1 MSFAE
6 GFAKAFVPGLQQG
19 ANLILQGEMELF
31 RESMKDFK
39 NEKNKYTKASLE
51 DRKVEQQAIALVKET
66 PGIPASAV
74 PAVYNSLRA
83 GRSAEA
89 IRRDLVEGGITAARP
104 SSSTSKPASTPTA
117 TPVDAQMSEAGL
129 AGDPKVT
136 PASVQGGSEP
146 TKNEDGSVS
155 FNFTKWMNQRRE
167 DAVGKAANMTP
178 EQVKTIKS
186 GYTPQVKE
194 SEVAIVPRPVKGKGT
209 GESAVLTAGRVAAE
223 LAGFEQRA
231 AGGDPAAVK
240 ALENYKN
247 GPFKIKMNAL
257 NSTRA
262 PKGTSDFVQAFVDL
276 EDANASGD
284 PAKIEAAT
292 KRFSVIRDAN
302 VMKDQL
308 GESGKP
314 VQLYKIENGKPVF
327 EEATAKP
334 GASGDMQYIGSD
346 GKPLTGQWKRI
357 GKDQD
362 DTVNRI
368 YSANQSEI
376 NKYQQS
382 MASVAGALRLG
393 KEAIDIVNED
403 PRVLTAVA
411 GGVRQAVGIARE
423 VGTGMSVLKDIFGKN
438 PGATVNLERFETELR
453 NSGALGADQKLSDV
467 EKMDLSKVT
476 DLATRRSLL
485 EAKLI
490 LLTFRA
496 GGLEGQAGNA
506 MSNKD
511 FDRLTKIVDSST
523 NGDTFS
529 KNLTGYLRGRVSSV
543 QDMEQQLND
552 RTTGLAG
559 EFQNRYGYSPLAKHV
574 IPIDEFVQKNRDPL
588 LKQGY
593 ELVTGQRVDSRAA
606 PTQAPRTQA
615 APPATNVTQGAGP
628 QTGATPPAPAQPTQP
643 KAPTTVNIK
652 RGEVPQ
658 VKGIPPTVKF
668 VEIDAQGRAI
678 YQDESGK
685 KFTDRRFTYSF
696 QD

>member
-39 NEKNKYTKASLE
+39 NEKAKYTKAQLE
-51 DRKVEQQAIALVKET
+51 DLKIERQAKALVQET
-66 PGIPASAV
+66 PGIPESAV

-83 GRSAEA
+83 GRTAEA

-104 SSSTSKPASTPTA
+104 NSTASKPAATPTPA
-117 TPVDAQMSEAGL
+117 SAVDTQMSESGL
-129 AGDPKVT
+129 SGPKAT
-136 PASVQGGSEP
+136 PAAVQGGSDS
-146 TKNEDGSVS
+146 TTNEDGSVS

-178 EQVKTIKS
+178 DQVKTIKS

-209 GESAVLTAGRVAAE
+209 GEPAVLTAGRVAAE
-223 LAGFEQRA
+223 LAGYEQRA

-240 ALENYKN
+240 ALEDYKN

-262 PKGTSDFVQAFVDL
+262 PKGTADFVQSYVDL
-276 EDANASGD
+276 QDAEASGD
-284 PAKIEAAT
+284 PARIDVAK
-292 KRFSVIRDAN
+292 KRFTTILDAN

-308 GESGKP
+308 SESGKP

-327 EEATAKP
+327 EEAIAKP
-334 GASGDMQYIGSD
+334 GANGEMAYIGSD
-346 GKPLTGQWKRI
+346 GKPLTGQWKRV

-376 NKYQQS
+376 NKYQTS
-382 MASVAGALRLG
+382 MTNVAGALRIG
-393 KEAIDIVNED
+393 KEAIDIVNQD

-411 GGVRQAVGIARE
+411 GGVRQAVGLARE
-423 VGTGMSVLKDIFGKN
+423 VATGMSVLKDIFGKN

-511 FDRLTKIVDSST
+511 YDRLSKIVDSST
-523 NGDTFS
+523 NGDTFA

-606 PTQAPRTQA
+606 PTTAPRTTT
-615 APPATNVTQGAGP
+615 PAVQGGGTTPTQPA
-628 QTGATPPAPAQPTQP
+628 QTTQPAQPAQP

-652 RGEVPQ
+652 RGEAPQ
-658 VKGIPPTVKF
+658 VKGIPPNVKF

-678 YQDESGK
+678 YQDENGK
-685 KFTDRRFTYSF
+685 KFADRRFTYSF